1 MDDIVTYDDEDEY
14 SSLDAVRYTSRL
26 WGKKGNE
33 VIITYMIPEGAN
45 EHHLQEINKAI
56 DEFHKKT
63 CIR

>member
-14 SSLDAVRYTSRL
+14 SSLDAVRHSSRL
-26 WGKKGNE
+26 WGKIGNE
-33 VIITYMIPEGAN
+33 VIIPYMIPEGAN

-56 DEFHKKT
+56 DEFHNKT